1 MTAVESL
8 RAVLPEA
15 ARDISLNLESV
26 LSQSSLELPARWG
39 VAVASGFATR
49 HRVLAEA
56 LVRDAE
62 RVGIDAAVLDD
73 ALAASALMGMSNVV
87 FRFRHTV
94 GKSYLEKPVRLR
106 MNRKVRPRSSHL
118 HFELFSLAVSAING
132 CEACVLEHEKN
143 VTESGMSE
151 DNVHDAVRIA
161 ATIAATAVSLE
172 AAGVLAQ
179 IHASVPLAEA

>member
-8 RAVLPEA
+8 RALLPEA

-26 LSQSSLELPARWG
+26 LSQSSLEPAARWG

-62 RVGIDAAVLDD
+62 RAGIDATVLDD
-73 ALAASALMGMSNVV
+73 ALSAAALMGMSNVV

-94 GKSYLEKPVRLR
+94 GKSYLAKPVRLR
-106 MNRKVRPRSSHL
+106 MNRKVRPKSSHL

-132 CEACVLEHEKN
+132 CEACVQEHEKS

-172 AAGVLAQ
+172 AAGVLARV
-179 IHASVPLAEA
+179 HASVPLAEA